1 MRMPIGCL
9 LVFLGCGLAV
19 AEGDIPVRITE
30 DIAYVDLTT
39 GGETVRIQRI
49 QDEEHVIDGGF
60 AKTSRK
66 CPPFCIH
73 PISVAPGVETIGEIE
88 LLEFLKTDVQN
99 GTGIVIDARTPSW
112 YQKGTI
118 PGSINIPF
126 TDFTEDPQS
135 VTVIKLME
143 RLGVVS
149 GPPEDSWAGKLTAWA
164 WSAGLA
170 SPEGMMWDFTRAK
183 RLVLWCNGP
192 WCDQSPRAIKSL
204 LALGYPAEKI
214 LYYRGGMQLWQ
225 IFGLTV
231 VMPEA

>member
-1 MRMPIGCL
+1 MKAMIGGL
-9 LVFLGCGLAV
+9 LILMGVGAAV
-19 AEGDIPVRITE
+19 AEEEMPVRITE
-30 DIAYVDLTT
+30 DIPYVDVTA
-39 GGETVRIQRI
+39 GEKTVRIQRI
-49 QDEEHVIDGGF
+49 QDEENVIDGGF

-73 PISVAPGVETIGEIE
+73 PMSIAPGVQTIGELE
-88 LLEFLKTDVQN
+88 LLEFLKNEVPN
-99 GTGIVIDARTPSW
+99 GTGLVIDARTPSW

-126 TDFTEDPQS
+126 TAFAEAPDSLMIVEM
-135 VTVIKLME
+135 ME
-143 RLGVVS
+143 RFGVTLGPS
-149 GPPEDSWAGKLTAWA
+149 EDSLMDKITAWA

-170 SPEGMMWDFTRAK
+170 SPDEMMWNFSKAK
-183 RLVLWCNGP
+183 TLVLWCNGP

-204 LALGYPAEKI
+204 LALGYPADRI

-231 VMPEA
+231 VVPEA